1 MTFAEKQWFGKIRK
15 FLSSTRGK
23 DVLLYLLFVAI
34 SAIFWCVLTLGNL
47 IQTHY
52 KVKLKIEGVPPGTTL
67 ITDCPEHIDVSV
79 KNNGYAF
86 VRYMVGA
93 VPEIAINFGNFADGK
108 GGLIVKKQS
117 LEELLRSAFGQDAS
131 IDAFSPEQ
139 LALKYTTNPGRKIPV
154 VVNGDFTADMQYV
167 VSGKAVAYPQY
178 VTVYSDAENM
188 SMIKSISTTRIVR
201 HNLREQ
207 IEVKVALVKSDNVKL
222 DPDSVVVRIPVEPL
236 VSKEQEVAI
245 EVVNCPQNEH
255 LVAFPA
261 TMKIT
266 YLLPLSVYNG
276 NSVQVPTVYVDYK
289 DIKAGMKK
297 IPLHVME
304 SKIFHGV
311 SLPTDSVE
319 YIIE

>member
-1 MTFAEKQWFGKIRK
+1 MTFVANNWFGKIRK

-23 DVLLYLLFVAI
+23 DILLYLLFVAI
-34 SAIFWCVLTLGNL
+34 SAIFWSVLTLGNL

-67 ITDCPEHIDVSV
+67 ITDFPEYLDVSV

-93 VPEIAINFGNFADGK
+93 VPEVAINFGNFADGK
-108 GGLIVKKQS
+108 GNLVVKKQNMD
-117 LEELLRSAFGQDAS
+117 ELLRSAFGQEAS
-131 IDAFSPEQ
+131 IDTFSPEQ
-139 LALKYTTNPGRKIPV
+139 LSLKYTTSPGRKIPV

-167 VSGKAVAYPQY
+167 VAGEAVAYPGY
-178 VTVYSDAENM
+178 VTVYSDAESM
-188 SMIKSISTTRIVR
+188 SAIKSVSTSRIVR

-207 IEVKVALVKSDNVKL
+207 MEVKVALVKTGNVKL
-222 DPDSVVVRIPVEPL
+222 VPDSVVVRIPIEPL

-245 EVVNCPQNEH
+245 ETVDCPQNEH

-261 TMKIT
+261 TVRIT

-276 NSVQVPTVYVDYK
+276 NSAQAPTVYVDYK
-289 DIKAGMKK
+289 DISAGMKK
-297 IPLHVME
+297 IPLHVKE